1 MIIGKCSYKLK
12 ERKLNNMLLDETND
26 YKISKFTRSLTFAQH
41 FACNY
46 TTEAQ
51 L

>member
-12 ERKLNNMLLDETND
+12 EWKLNNMLLDET
-26 YKISKFTRSLTFAQH
+26 KISKFTRSLTFAQH